1 MVGARV
7 KRKEDPR
14 LITGEGN
21 YVDDIKLHDMQHVAM
36 LRSPHAHARIKGI
49 DTSKAVA
56 LPGVAAVL
64 TGADLKRMSEP
75 LPVLPLVEGLQT
87 PEHPVIAVDEVN
99 HMGEIVAAVVAK
111 DRYVARDGIDLID
124 VEYEPLTPVVDVE
137 KAAEDGGPLVHE
149 ELGTNVAYR
158 MEIGTDVEEA
168 FKEAEVVVRQRMTNQ
183 RLIPNPLEGR
193 AVLAHYEAGTETLN
207 IWTSTQIP
215 HMLRG
220 MYANLLRIP
229 EQHVRV
235 VAPDVGGGFGCKL
248 NVYPEDIIAGAAS
261 MMLKKPV
268 KWIED
273 RSEGFLATSHG
284 RDQVAEVE
292 AAVRKDGTV
301 TGLRF
306 KIIADLGAYNQMF
319 TPLVP
324 TFTGA
329 MASGCY
335 KTAAIKAEITGVYT
349 NKTSVD
355 AYRGAGRPE
364 AAYYLERIMDVIADE
379 LGMDPAEV
387 RRKNFIPPSAFP
399 YSTPTGQVYD
409 SGDYEITLDRVLEL
423 ADMQQLRA
431 EQVKARDEGR
441 YIGIGFATYV
451 EICGIGGWESA
462 TVRVD
467 GSGKA
472 TVLTGASP
480 HGQGGETSFAQLT
493 SDELGIPMDDV
504 LVVHGDTSVVAT
516 GTGTFGS
523 RAMAVGGGAVVM
535 STTKVK
541 EKAKQIASHMMEARP
556 DDVVYSEGRIYVQGH
571 ADKALTLAEVAAA
584 AWAGTDLPPD
594 TEPGLEATSRF
605 NPGGPTFPF
614 GAHLAVVEIDPES
627 GVIKL
632 LRYVAVDDC
641 GTQINPLLIDG
652 QVHGGITQ
660 GIAQALYEEAIY
672 DDSGQLVTGS
682 LMDYALPTAAM
693 VPRYE
698 MAHTVTTTPNNPMGA
713 KGVGEAGTIGAAAAV
728 VNAVVDAL
736 SALGV
741 KHIDMP
747 IKPEKI
753 WRIMQDGRS

>member
-14 LITGEGN
+14 LITGTGN
-21 YVDDIKLHDMQHVAM
+21 YVDDIKLHDMQHLAV
-36 LRSPHAHARIKGI
+36 LRSPHAHAHIKGI
-49 DTSKAVA
+49 DTSKAAA

-64 TGADLKRMSEP
+64 TGGDLKRMSEP
-75 LPVLPLVEGLQT
+75 LPVLPLVEGLET
-87 PEHPVIAVDEVN
+87 AEHPVIAVDQVN
-99 HMGEIVAAVVAK
+99 HMGEIVAAVIAK
-111 DRYVARDGIDLID
+111 DRYVARDAIDLID
-124 VEYEPLTPVVDVE
+124 VDYETVPAVVDLE
-137 KAAEDGGPLVHE
+137 TAAQGGPFVHE
-149 ELGTNVAYR
+149 ELGTNVGYR

-168 FKEAEVVVRQRMTNQ
+168 FRDADLVVKQRMANQ

-193 AVLAHYEAGTETLN
+193 AVVAQYEPGTETLN
-207 IWTSTQIP
+207 VWTSTQIP

-220 MYANLLRIP
+220 MFANLLRLP
-229 EQHVRV
+229 EQRVRV

-248 NVYPEDIIAGAAS
+248 NIYPEDVIAAAAS
-261 MMLKKPV
+261 ISLRKPV

-284 RDQVAEVE
+284 RDQVADIE
-292 AAVRKDGTV
+292 AAVKKDGTL

-306 KIIADLGAYNQMF
+306 KVLADLGAYNQMF

-335 KTAAIKAEITGVYT
+335 KTPNIKVEIIGVYT
-349 NKTSVD
+349 NKTPTD

-364 AAYYLERIMDVIADE
+364 AAYYIERIMDVIADE

-409 SGDYEITLDRVLEL
+409 SGDYELTLNRVLEL
-423 ADMQQLRA
+423 ADVPKLRD
-431 EQVKARDEGR
+431 EQARARAEGR
-441 YIGIGFATYV
+441 YIGIGLATYV

-462 TVRVD
+462 TIRVD
-467 GSGKA
+467 GAGKA

-480 HGQGGETSFAQLT
+480 HGQGGETSFAQLA
-493 SDELGIPMDDV
+493 SDELGIPMEDV

-516 GTGTFGS
+516 GIGTFGS

-535 STTKVK
+535 SAIKVK

-571 ADKALTLAEVAAA
+571 ADKGLTLSEVAAA
-584 AWAGTDLPPD
+584 AWAGADLPPD

-614 GAHLAVVEIDPES
+614 GAHIAVVEIDPDT
-627 GVIKL
+627 GKVDVR
-632 LRYVAVDDC
+632 RYIAVDDC
-641 GTQINPLLIDG
+641 GTPINPLLIDG

-660 GIAQALYEEAIY
+660 GIGQALYEEAIY
-672 DDSGQLVTGS
+672 DPSGQLVTGS
-682 LMDYALPTAAM
+682 LMDYALPNASM
-693 VPRYE
+693 VPAFQ
-698 MAHTVTTTPNNPMGA
+698 MDHTVTTTPNNPMGA

-728 VNAVVDAL
+728 VNAVIDAL
-736 SALGV
+736 SPLGV
-741 KHIDMP
+741 RHIDMP
-747 IKPEKI
+747 LKAEKI
-753 WRIMQDGRS
+753 WRVMQDGAR